1 MIKAIFYKEWIKTQW
16 VLLLSTLILLGVTTF
31 LAFNLHRMI
40 ALKGAVHIWEVMIQR
55 DALFISMITFVPT
68 VLGLLV
74 ALTQYVPEMQ
84 RKSLKLTLHL
94 PYHSTKMIA
103 HMVAFGVITLGILFL
118 LSWGIFYVTMS
129 MVLAKEL
136 VQHILLTSLVW
147 YSAGIFS
154 YLATSWIVLEPT
166 WKRRALNSL
175 VALLLLKIYFMSGT
189 GGAYNSFLPILILF
203 TLLSASLTFLSVARF
218 KEGKQD

>member
-16 VLLLSTLILLGVTTF
+16 ILILSALVLLGLTTF

-40 ALKGAVHIWEVMIQR
+40 GLKGAVHIWEVMIQR
-55 DALFISMITFVPT
+55 DALFISMMTFIPA
-68 VLGLLV
+68 VLGILV
-74 ALTQYVPEMQ
+74 ALTQFVPEMQ

-94 PYHSTKMIA
+94 PYDATKMIA
-103 HMVAFGVITLGILFL
+103 HMLAFGVVTLGALFI
-118 LSWGIFYVTMS
+118 LSWGIFYLTMS
-129 MVLAKEL
+129 LVLVKEL
-136 VQHILLTSLVW
+136 VMHILLTAMVW
-147 YSAGIFS
+147 YTAGLFT
-154 YLATSWIVLEPT
+154 YLATTWIVLEPT

-189 GGAYNSFLPILILF
+189 GGAYNAFLPALILF